1 MLLDEKSSCSSKLT
15 TFPRRTP
22 MSNYPDHEEI
32 PFEEPNPNSVPNEQ
46 PEQENPD
53 GYSGNDPEVDPD
65 PDPDADPD
73 QSGTDEM

>member
-1 MLLDEKSSCSSKLT
+1 
-15 TFPRRTP
+15 

-53 GYSGNDPEVDPD
+53 GYSEDDPD
-65 PDPDADPD
+65 PDATDPDADPD
-73 QSGTDEM
+73 QSGTDGMQTVDDARMAERQTQRT